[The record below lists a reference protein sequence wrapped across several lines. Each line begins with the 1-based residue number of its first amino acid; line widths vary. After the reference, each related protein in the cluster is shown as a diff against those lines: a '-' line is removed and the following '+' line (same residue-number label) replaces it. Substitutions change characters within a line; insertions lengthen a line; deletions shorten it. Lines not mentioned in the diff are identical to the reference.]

1 VIANDGRR
9 TADHGEMLVLKSFVI
24 AAGLLMLVS
33 GVAFAQPK
41 PATPEEVVTRH
52 IAAFDKHDVEGLIV
66 DYGDDVVIVMSRQI
80 IHGKAAIRAWF
91 TKYFASGDLPK
102 FEAKL
107 DRVEG
112 DTGVTLWV
120 VNPGSPSAKQ
130 GNDVFVIRD
139 GKIRFQTTTGVRPVD
154 PPK

>member
-1 VIANDGRR
+1 
-9 TADHGEMLVLKSFVI
+9 MCVLKFLILS
-24 AAGLLMLVS
+24 AALLMSAS
-33 GVAFAQPK
+33 GVAFAQPQ

-52 IAAFDKHDVEGLIV
+52 IAAFDKHDVEGLIA
-66 DYGDDVVIVMSRQI
+66 DYGDDVVIVMSSQI
-80 IHGKAAIRAWF
+80 IHGKEATKAWF
-91 TKYFASGDLPK
+91 TKYFASANMPK
-102 FEAKL
+102 FDARL

-120 VNPGSPSAKQ
+120 VNPGSPNAKQ

>member
-1 VIANDGRR
+1 
-9 TADHGEMLVLKSFVI
+9 VLKTFVLS
-24 AAGLLMLVS
+24 AALMLS
-33 GVAFAQPK
+33 AASVAFAQPK

-52 IAAFDKHDVEGLIV
+52 IAAFDKHDVAALIA
-66 DYGDDVVIVMSRQI
+66 DYGDDVVVVMSGQI
-80 IHGKAAIRAWF
+80 LHGKAAMQEWV
-91 TKYFASGDLPK
+91 TKYFASATLPK
-102 FEAKL
+102 FDAKL

-120 VNPGSPSAKQ
+120 VNPGTANAKQ